1 MKIIYIR
8 TSSAIFCR
16 ICYSNESKEHLT
28 NWCNCSGTMGLMH
41 KSCLER
47 WLSQSNSNNCEICK
61 YEFKVEKVPRSFK
74 QVYNRLKLAILI
86 YHCFKYTII
95 LVAMSTNFVP
105 RKQELAQRSS
115 LLSNIDPTRL
125 YQHMVLRLVR
135 LEIPRNREPLGS
147 ERSRCSH

>member
-74 QVYNRLKLAILI
+74 QVIKRLNLGTLI
-86 YHCFKYTII
+86 YHHCYPYI

-105 RKQELAQRSS
+105 RKQEPAQRSS
-115 LLSNIDPTRL
+115 LLSNIDPARL
-125 YQHMVLRLVR
+125 YQHMVLRFVR

-147 ERSRCSH
+147 ERSRCSY